1 VPVRVHSWNAELR
14 VGSVRI
20 VGYRVT
26 CSCGERGPVRQSV
39 RSAREAWQGHAAPT
53 AGGAG
58 GT

>member
-1 VPVRVHSWNAELR
+1 VPGHHERVVPVRVHSWNAELR

-39 RSAREAWQGHAAPT
+39 RSAR
-53 AGGAG
+53 
-58 GT
+58 